1 MTPLTRARQDHESGV
16 VLIIVACAMVVLLG
30 MLAIAID
37 ASYGFVQN
45 RRAQNAS
52 DFAAFAADQ
61 ELNQSASC
69 NGTNPPPDDGI
80 LDAIVADIVQQND
93 ASLGDSWTG
102 TFLKSDGQVAP
113 ATFGSPSTFSPT
125 SDPSTI
131 PPVNACGIEI
141 NATPTWTPF
150 FAGVLGVHQLGG
162 FASGKVA
169 PKATAGP
176 SFSIV
181 ALNKTGPHEILSGGT
196 GQFVVSGDIFLNT
209 AVTNQPWSGS
219 SGGFEWDDAIDAKTN
234 SNLYVYGTIHS
245 NDSVVNGQPLWPLD
259 TCFESGGVLGE
270 GNPPEPP
277 GPTPA
282 YAAGDP
288 AAQGPAQQMTCEG
301 WGAQVTIAYDN
312 IDPTVDQIDDPL
324 LASDA
329 PPNPLNSTTNIACPG
344 SAGTVEF
351 SSVPASDTNAGTGM
365 TTLQPG
371 EYQNPVE
378 LTGNTTF
385 ADCGNGYPGVYRF
398 DQGLWI
404 NPGPGDSV
412 TGTNVVLA
420 TEAPYPVAGNVPG
433 SVVNGT
439 FVPTTD
445 SNGNEI
451 GGNGAPCLPSGTLT
465 SAPSGHGT
473 PESETSTSMCGGTTD
488 DGVIAYGDSTY
499 VPDTTMSG
507 TGNNF
512 SLIIGGAS
520 GDKVMLTGPTA
531 GAYAGTDGKPG
542 LVLYQDP
549 HTQANYGFDAE
560 TGDAADI
567 EIFGV
572 VYNASLADYGGD
584 APLDYW
590 DGIGGG
596 IPFYAG
602 GTLQTGFG
610 AGWATGDGPA
620 ESQGSVKLTGTAIV
634 DDFNTDGATGITI
647 IGQPYTLAGTTNLSL
662 IG

>member
-1 MTPLTRARQDHESGV
+1 MTSLARARHDNESGV
-16 VLIIVACAMVVLLG
+16 ILIIVACAMVVLLG
-30 MLAIAID
+30 MLSIAID

-61 ELNQSASC
+61 ELNDSASC
-69 NGTNPPPDDGI
+69 NGTNAPPDDGI
-80 LDAIVADIVQQND
+80 LDKIVADIISQND

-102 TFLKSDGQVAP
+102 TFLQPDGKP
-113 ATFGSPSTFSPT
+113 AQPTMTSPSTFSPS
-125 SDPSTI
+125 SDPTTI
-131 PPVNACGIEI
+131 PPPNACGIEVS
-141 NATPTWTPF
+141 AKPTWTPF

-169 PKATAGP
+169 PKATTGP

-181 ALNKTGPHEILSGGT
+181 ALNKSGPHEILGGGT
-196 GQFVVSGDIFLNT
+196 GEFVVSGDIFLNT
-209 AVTNQPWSGS
+209 DVTNQPWSGS
-219 SGGFEWDDAIDAKTN
+219 AAGFTWDDAIDAKTN

-245 NDSVVNGQPLWPLD
+245 NDSVVNSQPLWPLD

-270 GNPPEPP
+270 GNPPPP
-277 GPTPA
+277 PSPSWQ
-282 YAAGDP
+282 AGDP
-288 AAQGPAQQMTCEG
+288 GTQLPAQQMNCLEYG
-301 WGAQVTIAYDN
+301 GSVNIDYDN
-312 IDPTVDQIDDPL
+312 IDPSVDQIDDPL

-329 PPNPLNSTTNIACPG
+329 PPNPLNTSTNIACPG
-344 SAGTVEF
+344 SPGTQEF
-351 SSVPASDTNAGTGM
+351 STVPAAVGGM
-365 TTLQPG
+365 TTLEPG

-378 LTGNTTF
+378 LTGSTTF
-385 ADCGNGYPGVYRF
+385 ADCGNGYPGIYRF

-404 NPGPGDSV
+404 NPGPGDTV

-433 SVVNGT
+433 SGAGAS
-439 FVPTTD
+439 FAA
-445 SNGNEI
+445 SGA
-451 GGNGAPCLPSGTLT
+451 GNGAPCLPPGTMTSG
-465 SAPSGHGT
+465 PSGHGT
-473 PESETSTSMCGGTTD
+473 PQPETSSSVCGGTTD
-488 DGVIAYGDSTY
+488 EGVIAYTDKPIAQDPS
-499 VPDTTMSG
+499 MSG

-512 SLIIGGAS
+512 SLIVGGAS
-520 GDKVMLTGPTA
+520 GDQVNLTGPTL
-531 GAYAGTDGKPG
+531 GAYAGNDGKPG

-549 HTQANYGFDAE
+549 NTQANYGFDAE
-560 TGDAADI
+560 SGDAATI
-567 EIFGV
+567 NINGV
-572 VYNASLADYGGD
+572 VYNASLADYGAD

-610 AGWATGDGPA
+610 AGWAVGSGPA
-620 ESQGSVKLTGTAIV
+620 ESAGAVTLTGTAIV
-634 DDFNTDGATGITI
+634 DDFNTDGATDITI
-647 IGQPYTLAGTTNLSL
+647 IGEPYTLAGTTNLSL